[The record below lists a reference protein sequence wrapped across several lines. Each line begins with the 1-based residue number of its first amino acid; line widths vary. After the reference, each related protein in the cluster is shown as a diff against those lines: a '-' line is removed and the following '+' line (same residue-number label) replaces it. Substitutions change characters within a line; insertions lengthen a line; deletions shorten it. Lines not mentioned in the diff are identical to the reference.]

1 MNRSHLSYLSSLTTT
16 IRQIQQGDLDVL
28 GSLHALRHLY
38 LRVGHDDLGGFVVGA
53 GSFACLT
60 YCEFNGFVRPIV
72 FQQGAMP
79 RLRTLHSRYFVRGA
93 TEIARRHG
101 VGLDFGLGLLPSL
114 QDIYVS
120 LDPMGASKEDEK
132 ELKAALRRSSKI
144 HPNHPDLLI
153 NGFSQKPRCCLLEFC
168 PNCFWSLSLSCEI
181 NLFFFSLNFRLKND
195 VLDKRHLA
203 VQISVRLISSDSV

>member
-1 MNRSHLSYLSSLTTT
+1 
-16 IRQIQQGDLDVL
+16 
-28 GSLHALRHLY
+28 
-38 LRVGHDDLGGFVVGA
+38 
-53 GSFACLT
+53 
-60 YCEFNGFVRPIV
+60 
-72 FQQGAMP
+72 MP

-153 NGFSQKPRCCLLEFC
+153 NGFSENQGAACSNSARIASGPF
-168 PNCFWSLSLSCEI
+168 
-181 NLFFFSLNFRLKND
+181 LFL
-195 VLDKRHLA
+195 
-203 VQISVRLISSDSV
+203 VRLIYSFSTSISD